1 MERFMSITLDKLNSL
16 LNKDIHSCQLIDVRE
31 PYEFD
36 EGSIPG
42 SINMPMG
49 SVLEFLGKEKYK
61 SIREKRFIIF
71 YCKSGRRSAA
81 VNYMVRKT
89 HKILNTYSLEGG
101 YINYCKI

>member
-1 MERFMSITLDKLNSL
+1 MNKTDITLDKLNSL
-16 LNKDIHSCQLIDVRE
+16 LSEDLHSCQLIDVRE

-36 EGSIPG
+36 EGSISG
-42 SINMPMG
+42 SINIPMG
-49 SVLEFLGKEKYK
+49 DVLEVFGNEKYK

-81 VNYMVRKT
+81 VNYMVRKA